1 MVWKK
6 SNQNS
11 AATYDIK
18 IWKKIFQGRFRKL
31 EVRKDKPKSPM
42 SIGFVLKKFL
52 SIIKKKFE
60 NLENIRNFCGQKWT
74 KKGKKN
80 VHALES
86 QLAKVCIL
94 KEGIRN
100 QFYCIKQDWC
110 AYWNHGSMLLFFH
123 FPCWCCHS
131 MCKVSFLCWYFQKIR
146 KLQQKLGFFH
156 EFHIIFW
163 IFS

>member
-74 KKGKKN
+74 KKGKKKCACTGESISQSLYIKRRHSKPILLYRIIQSTN
-80 VHALES
+80 LFHPWQTHQDKWFYSTGWKKRLTFLFLILLEKMS
-86 QLAKVCIL
+86 
-94 KEGIRN
+94 
-100 QFYCIKQDWC
+100 WTT
-110 AYWNHGSMLLFFH
+110 YW
-123 FPCWCCHS
+123 
-131 MCKVSFLCWYFQKIR
+131 
-146 KLQQKLGFFH
+146 
-156 EFHIIFW
+156 
-163 IFS
+163 

>member
-1 MVWKK
+1 
-6 SNQNS
+6 
-11 AATYDIK
+11 
-18 IWKKIFQGRFRKL
+18 
-31 EVRKDKPKSPM
+31 M

-100 QFYCIKQDWC
+100 QFYCIESSSLQICFILDK
-110 AYWNHGSMLLFFH
+110 L
-123 FPCWCCHS
+123 
-131 MCKVSFLCWYFQKIR
+131 IR
-146 KLQQKLGFFH
+146 INGFILQGGKKD
-156 EFHIIFW
+156 
-163 IFS
+163 